1 MSQDNKVYYVPKGSP
16 VYPNPFDTRIR
27 LRSLTRGLL
36 SADEVKNYLS
46 SLPDDSANAEFV
58 DFNEIVEGEDSA
70 HSDDD
75 LDVPGN
81 HGSSNNGEV

>member
-36 SADEVKNYLS
+36 SEDEVKNYLD

-58 DFNEIVEGEDSA
+58 DLNAILEGEDSA
-70 HSDDD
+70 RVDGD
-75 LDVPGN
+75 LIASATN
-81 HGSSNNGEV
+81 GSSNNG